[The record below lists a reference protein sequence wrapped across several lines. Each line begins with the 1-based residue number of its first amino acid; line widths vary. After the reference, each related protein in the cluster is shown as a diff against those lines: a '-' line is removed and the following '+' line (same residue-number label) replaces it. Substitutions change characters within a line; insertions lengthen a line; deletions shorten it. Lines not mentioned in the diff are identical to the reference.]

1 MSSPK
6 SPLLR
11 LRKIAVL
18 AAALAALAAAQARV
32 AVGDA
37 FPTLTDPEFSLEGEL
52 PALDG
57 QVTLVDFWASWCEPC
72 RASFPVYARLQADY
86 GARGLRVV
94 GVSVDKQ
101 RTAYDAFLKRLSPP
115 FATVRD
121 ARHRLASVVDV
132 PAMPTCFL
140 VGRDGRVRFVGVG
153 FHGPE
158 TTEELQRA
166 IERALAEK

>member
-1 MSSPK
+1 M
-6 SPLLR
+6 L
-11 LRKIAVL
+11 AVVL
-18 AAALAALAAAQARV
+18 VALGAAQARV

-37 FPTLTDPEFSLEGEL
+37 FPALSDPEFSLEGVL
-52 PALDG
+52 PVLEG

-72 RASFPVYARLQADY
+72 RASFPVYARLQSDY
-86 GARGLRVV
+86 GARGLKVV

-101 RTAYDAFLKRLSPP
+101 RAAYDAFVKRLSPP

-158 TTEELQRA
+158 TAEELQRA
-166 IERALAEK
+166 IEVALAEK